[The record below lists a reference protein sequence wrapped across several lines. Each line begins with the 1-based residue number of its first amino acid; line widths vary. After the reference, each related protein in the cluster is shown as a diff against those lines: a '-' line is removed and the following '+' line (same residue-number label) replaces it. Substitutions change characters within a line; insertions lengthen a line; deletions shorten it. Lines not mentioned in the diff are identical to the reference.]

1 MQRCTALTQAVL
13 SASLSASRVFEL
25 KSQCHM
31 ENRSRY
37 SLRARRLHNGAKE
50 LAKMHPF

>member
-1 MQRCTALTQAVL
+1 MQRGTALTQAV
-13 SASLSASRVFEL
+13 LSASRVFEL

-31 ENRSRY
+31 ENRSQY
-37 SLRARRLHNGAKE
+37 SLRARRLHNRAKE